1 MRQASLERVQQFVG
15 SPELKSVKSSGET
28 GSVSTDSTRIS
39 IENGVFR
46 WDPKSEEPTLKNIN
60 LKVKDKELAM
70 VVGAVGSGKSSLC
83 MAAIGEIPKESGE
96 ISLTSSVA
104 FVSQEAWI
112 INGTVR
118 DNILFGQPYEQKFY
132 DK

>member
-1 MRQASLERVQQFVG
+1 M
-15 SPELKSVKSSGET
+15 SPELQTSKSKQSDNNSG
-28 GSVSTDSTRIS
+28 DLARIS

-46 WDPKSEEPTLKNIN
+46 WDPKTEEPTLKNVNI
-60 LKVKDKELAM
+60 KVRDKELAM

-83 MAAIGEIPKESGE
+83 MAALGEIPKESGS
-96 ISLTSSVA
+96 ISITGDVA

-118 DNILFGQPYEQKFY
+118 DNILFGQPFDQTYY
-132 DK
+132 DQ

>member
-1 MRQASLERVQQFVG
+1 M
-15 SPELKSVKSSGET
+15 SPELQTVKSASAASIYNTEA
-28 GSVSTDSTRIS
+28 VTRINIDS
-39 IENGVFR
+39 GIFR
-46 WDPKSEEPTLKNIN
+46 WDQKAEEPTLKNIN

-83 MAAIGEIPKESGE
+83 MAALGEIPKESGSVS
-96 ISLTSSVA
+96 ITGSVA

-118 DNILFGQPYEQKFY
+118 DNILFGQAYDKQFY

>member
-1 MRQASLERVQQFVG
+1 M
-15 SPELKSVKSSGET
+15 SPELQSLKSSGELNVKNS
-28 GSVSTDSTRIS
+28 GAVARIS

-46 WDPKSEEPTLKNIN
+46 WDQKTEEPTLKNIN
-60 LKVKDKELAM
+60 IKVKDKELAM

-83 MAAIGEIPKESGE
+83 MAALGEIPKESGSVA
-96 ISLTSSVA
+96 ITGDVA

-118 DNILFGQPYEQKFY
+118 DNILFGQPFDQTYY